1 MKFLDTIELVL
12 EAGNG
17 GNGCMSF
24 RRERFMPFGGPDGGN
39 GGNGGS
45 IILRATEN
53 LQTLA
58 DFQGKRHFKADSGA
72 HGEGSNRN
80 GRYAADHVI
89 LVPCG
94 TLVYD
99 ASTGEGLADLVEPGD
114 QFLAVKGGR
123 GGRGNRVFAS
133 SANKVPR
140 FSEKGKD
147 GERLRVKLELKLIA
161 DIGLVGLP
169 NAGKS
174 SLLAAISNAQP
185 KIAAYPFT
193 TLSPNLGV
201 LSMEEE
207 TLVLADIPGLIE
219 GASDNKG
226 LGLAFLRH
234 IERTRLLLHLV
245 DVASGDINT
254 VLSDWSIVREEM
266 HRYDPELTNR
276 PVFVLAN
283 KIDMLTPQE
292 RAPFIE
298 ELRTFFFNKGHEFYA
313 ISAFTGENTDI
324 LVEKLMDFSS
334 RHPRPKGFTRLFAI
348 QNEVNLSQALPQ
360 RRRRLKV
367 EIIIQSDGV
376 FRVLHPAL
384 EEAAIRFDFSQEGNQ
399 IRFRRLLYKNNV
411 ESLLIAAGAE
421 EGDTI
426 CIGKTEFVFMPDRF
440 SPDEPFDDLDL
451 DNDSGSA
458 EE

>member
-1 MKFLDTIELVL
+1 MKFLDTIELSL

-58 DFQGKRHFKADSGA
+58 DFQGKRNFKAESGL

-80 GRYAADHVI
+80 GRYASDMII

-94 TLVYD
+94 TLIYD
-99 ASTGEGLADLVEPGD
+99 AATSEGLADLVEPGD

-147 GERLRVKLELKLIA
+147 GERLRIKLELKLIA

-245 DVASGDINT
+245 DISSGDIDA
-254 VLSDWSIVREEM
+254 VISDWNVVREEM
-266 HRYDPELTNR
+266 HRYDPELTTR
-276 PVFVLAN
+276 PLIVVVN
-283 KIDMLTPQE
+283 KIDMLDPE
-292 RAPFIE
+292 DRSNF
-298 ELRTFFFNKGHEFYA
+298 LDLLKDFFTKKGHDFYA
-313 ISAFTGENTDI
+313 VSAFTGENTET
-324 LVEKLMDFSS
+324 LVEMLMDFSR
-334 RHPRPKGFTRLFAI
+334 RHPRPKGLTRLFAI
-348 QNEVNLSQALPQ
+348 QNEINLSQSLPQ

-367 EIIIQSDGV
+367 EIITQSDGV

-384 EEAAIRFDFSQEGNQ
+384 EEAAIRFDFTQEGNQ
-399 IRFRRLLYKNNV
+399 IRFRRMLYKNNV
-411 ESLLIAAGAE
+411 ESLLFAAGAV

-440 SPDEPFDDLDL
+440 SPDEPFDDLEEETL
-451 DNDSGSA
+451 DSGPT
-458 EE
+458 E